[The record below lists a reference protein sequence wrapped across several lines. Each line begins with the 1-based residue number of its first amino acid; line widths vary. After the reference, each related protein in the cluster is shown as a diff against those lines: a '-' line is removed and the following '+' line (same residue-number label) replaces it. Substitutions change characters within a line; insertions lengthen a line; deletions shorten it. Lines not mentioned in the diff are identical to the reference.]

1 MKRFTETT
9 PAAEIEKFLTPA
21 RRALLKYVL
30 GGGFYVTGADVRVAR
45 ALEEAGLVKLED
57 NGAMLTTWRRSDG
70 ERWTCE
76 LTDTGHAIA
85 ITLEA
90 SSPSVDKTVPR

>member
-1 MKRFTETT
+1 MSTAVKHITETT
-9 PAAEIEKFLTPA
+9 PATEIEKFLTQP

-30 GGGFYVTGADVRVAR
+30 GGGYYVTGSDIRVAR
-45 ALEEAGLVKLED
+45 SLEAVGLVKLED

-76 LTDTGHAIA
+76 LTDAGHALA
-85 ITLEA
+85 ITLGVT
-90 SSPSVDKTVPR
+90 P